1 MKLPIAIT
9 LSSKSVA
16 TEASWG
22 AAAAG
27 MCVIGVACS
36 EVALVPGSIV
46 SGAKVV
52 WGGVADTGTSTE
64 VAWLAAVCL
73 AGTTL
78 TGHKVDGE
86 ADVRQE

>member
-1 MKLPIAIT
+1 MFPCSLRYFPFVPLFPKTPGRPL
-9 LSSKSVA
+9 
-16 TEASWG
+16 
-22 AAAAG
+22 AG

-36 EVALVPGSIV
+36 GVALVPGSIV

-52 WGGVADTGTSTE
+52 WGGVAAIGTSTE